1 MAADS
6 HLERPLPNNL
16 DAERSVLGAI
26 LLDNNAL
33 NPAIENLRAEDFFL
47 DQHRRVFLKM
57 IALGEAQQAIDLITL
72 TEELHRFG
80 ELEAAGGAPYLASL
94 ADGMPRVS
102 NVEHFARFVK

>member
-47 DQHRRVFLKM
+47 DQHRRVFTKM
-57 IALGEAQQAIDLITL
+57 IALGEAQHPINLITL
-72 TEELHRFG
+72 TEHWHRVG
-80 ELEAAGGAPYLASL
+80 DLGPAGGAPCLASL
-94 ADGMPRVS
+94 ADGMPRVT
-102 NVEHFARFVK
+102 NVEHYAHIVK